1 VILIGALKS
10 NVRIERLQKIGKAKN
25 EAPAP
30 TRSNLDIHKRRAHY
44 STQLDVRGFRAN
56 DALKA
61 VMDFIDEGMLLGMT
75 DLSILH
81 GKGDGILRAVI
92 RKQLQGDP
100 SIQSIQDEHVQ
111 RGGAGVTLVY
121 LK

>member
-1 VILIGALKS
+1 MILIGALKS
-10 NVRIERLQKIGKAKN
+10 NVRIEQLQKIKKAKN
-25 EAPAP
+25 EAPAS
-30 TRSNLDIHKRRAHY
+30 TKNNLDIHKRRAHY

-56 DALKA
+56 DTLKA
-61 VMDFIDEGMLLGMT
+61 IINFINKKMLLKMT

-81 GKGDGILRAVI
+81 NKKNKILRTVI
-92 RKQLQGDP
+92 RKQLQNKP

-111 RGGAGVTLVY
+111 KKEAKVTLVY